1 MVNIVGL
8 GLNYVAV
15 VFVWCL
21 QSGDRPT
28 YLRWKQFLS
37 RRLREIKGSVSP
49 RPDTAVEDPTAAEA
63 DKPVAE
69 QPAVEQPSDAKP
81 SDAQSVASTGSSSS
95 GGLDSSLTRP
105 TRQVIEPPS
114 AGEIL
119 REGEL
124 ETRPVEGGD
133 TWPSHHF
140 VLTPT
145 SLLQYA
151 SPTADRSTPMDAYG
165 FSVNCTVFETNL
177 KASSFQ
183 LVASGKVL
191 HAQGTMID
199 MNSGGVLT

>member
-1 MVNIVGL
+1 M
-8 GLNYVAV
+8 AV
-15 VFVWCL
+15 RFVWCL

-37 RRLREIKGSVSP
+37 RRLQDIKGSASP
-49 RPDTAVEDPTAAEA
+49 RPDTSVDAQAPAEA

-69 QPAVEQPSDAKP
+69 QPPVEQPLDAKA
-81 SDAQSVASTGSSSS
+81 SDAQSVASVSSVASTGSSSS
-95 GGLDSSLTRP
+95 AGLDSSPTRP
-105 TRQVIEPPS
+105 TRPVIEPPS

-124 ETRPVEGGD
+124 ETRPVEGGE

-145 SLLQYA
+145 ALLQYA
-151 SPTADRSTPMDAYG
+151 SPTADRAAPIDAYG

-191 HAQGTMID
+191 HAQGTTAVCI
-199 MNSGGVLT
+199 VT